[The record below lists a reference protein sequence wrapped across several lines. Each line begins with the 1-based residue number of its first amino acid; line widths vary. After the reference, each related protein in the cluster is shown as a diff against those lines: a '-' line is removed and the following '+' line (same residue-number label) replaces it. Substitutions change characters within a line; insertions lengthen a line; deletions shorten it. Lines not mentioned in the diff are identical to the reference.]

1 MAFLYKKGRTRPLV
15 KKTVANSEVLQVGE
29 AVRLVSDFA
38 VTCPAG
44 STIFGVIE
52 GIVGKDGEVLTTN
65 GAGATF
71 DPNGS
76 YTAAS
81 DNQTV
86 AGVCVLINADEDSIY
101 SAPASAA
108 LGTTTGS
115 NLAGYRMDHTSGA
128 LILDEATA
136 ATTDAQWVSWGLDP
150 EAATTR
156 VLVSIFESQMS
167 R

>member
-1 MAFLYKKGRTRPLV
+1 MAFLYKKGRTRELV
-15 KKTVANSEVLQVGE
+15 KKIIANSEVIQVGE
-29 AVRLVSDFA
+29 AVRLVSDFV

-44 STIFGVIE
+44 STIFGVVE
-52 GIVGKDGEVLTTN
+52 GIVGPNGEVLTTN
-65 GAGATF
+65 GAGAVF

-86 AGVCVLINADEDSIY
+86 AMVSVLINTDERSIY
-101 SAPASAA
+101 SAPLDDT

-115 NLAGYRMDHTSGA
+115 NLAGYRMDHTSGG
-128 LILDEATA
+128 LTLDESTA

-150 EAATTR
+150 EASTTR